1 MKKSLFILPLIS
13 LFLFACD
20 DGVNEI
26 PQITDPVE
34 TNGETIFNTL
44 TYIKNNTNYTLEISD
59 YGAEFTQYF
68 NTNAYSFQFSDQ
80 ENINGYIEDSKGIYE
95 AYVNY
100 DGKLEVGYY
109 LNDDY
114 GNPLRGIYQNFTYAF
129 SDLSLDNSL
138 YSINENN
145 VILKDLE
152 GEEALV
158 YFYLFGYV
166 DSEETPFSAITSIE
180 FNLDT
185 NNNVVL
191 SLTFDET
198 LSSYGTSM
206 MTIKNIESTTQP
218 EIINNYI
225 NSNEGGKVRV
235 DTSDKLYTYLANLK
249 NLRNFTLQIES
260 DYKEVINN
268 YTMTNKYMKNAY
280 YSVSSREGENDLGY
294 IQTSEGVKELLVDA
308 INNKTI
314 IGDLISNSNGEV
326 YQDLYDDVL
335 FSFITTSW
343 NPYSFEARVL
353 DEDTYIIDDLN
364 YIVETGNLTGAYAFS
379 FEIDHLELTYNEVD
393 NTYLFDFVF
402 TNGDHI
408 YMSVIDIGTTVIGD
422 LTIE

>member
-20 DGVNEI
+20 DGVKEN
-26 PQITDPVE
+26 PPITDPVE

-80 ENINGYIEDSKGIYE
+80 KNINGYIEDSKGIYK

-100 DGKLEVGYY
+100 EGVLEVGYY

-114 GNPLRGIYQNFTYAF
+114 GNPLKGIYQNFTYAF

-145 VILKDLE
+145 VVLKDLE

-198 LSSYGTSM
+198 LSSYGTSK

-314 IGDLISNSNGEV
+314 IGDLISNRDGEV
-326 YQDLYDDVL
+326 YQDLYNDVL

-353 DEDTYIIDDLN
+353 DEDTYIIDDLD

-422 LTIE
+422 LTNE

>member
-20 DGVNEI
+20 DGVKEN
-26 PQITDPVE
+26 PPITDPVE

-80 ENINGYIEDSKGIYE
+80 KNINGYIEDSKGIYK

-100 DGKLEVGYY
+100 EGVLEVGYY

-114 GNPLRGIYQNFTYAF
+114 GNPLKGIYQNFTYAF

-138 YSINENN
+138 YSINDNN
-145 VILKDLE
+145 VVLKDLE

-198 LSSYGTSM
+198 LSSYGTSK

-314 IGDLISNSNGEV
+314 IGDLISNRDGEV
-326 YQDLYDDVL
+326 YQDLYNDVL

-353 DEDTYIIDDLN
+353 DEDTYIIDDLD

-422 LTIE
+422 LTNE

>member
-20 DGVNEI
+20 DGVNEN
-26 PQITDPVE
+26 PPITDPVE

-80 ENINGYIEDSKGIYE
+80 ENINGYIEDSKGIYK

-100 DGKLEVGYY
+100 EGELEVGYY

-145 VILKDLE
+145 VVLKDLE

-198 LSSYGTSM
+198 LSSYGTSK

-225 NSNEGGKVRV
+225 NSNKGGKVRV

-314 IGDLISNSNGEV
+314 VGDLISNSNGEV
-326 YQDLYDDVL
+326 YQDLYNDVL
-335 FSFITTSW
+335 FSFSTTSW

-353 DEDTYIIDDLN
+353 DEDTYIIDDHN